1 MSAAPQT
8 QQQKQQQKQHGSKP
22 KQPKQQQQC
31 ATSGCRHCAAKDKT
45 IEILTREIEKL
56 EGRLGNQA
64 PSRSPASS
72 AGSSSGKSPSSGSS
86 IRFVIS
92 GSEDEMKQLC
102 AKLDRI
108 PGQLREHR
116 FETGKKV
123 LTHLAS
129 SEEEV
134 SSAAAEIGGKF
145 DIRTLSPTAP

>member
-8 QQQKQQQKQHGSKP
+8 QQQQQQQKQKQQGSKP
-22 KQPKQQQQC
+22 KQQQC

-45 IEILTREIEKL
+45 IEILTREIEEL
-56 EGRLGNQA
+56 EGRLGNRA

-86 IRFVIS
+86 ITFIIS
-92 GSEDEMKQLC
+92 GPEDEMKQLC
-102 AKLDRI
+102 AKLDRL
-108 PGQLREHR
+108 PEQLKEHR

-123 LTHLAS
+123 LTHKAS

-134 SSAAAEIGGKF
+134 RAAAAEIGGKF
-145 DIRTLSPTAP
+145 DIRTPSPTTP